1 MEMRGLKLTQVTA
14 VKEYYPV
21 ATHGD
26 AWIETHAGYCRQGIL
41 SCRNSWRCVD

>member
-26 AWIETHAGYCRQGIL
+26 AWIETSL
-41 SCRNSWRCVD
+41 SSWLLAIS